1 MNVLMKLYDGCAITV
16 SGSCMRV
23 MLKSVCQERQRKS
36 HYKARVQ
43 KCNKGCVHVL
53 L

>member
-23 MLKSVCQERQRKS
+23 MPRKAKKIS
-36 HYKARVQ
+36 
-43 KCNKGCVHVL
+43 L
-53 L
+53 